1 MVDPTYA
8 TVAPDTPVAVVRAR
22 LVKAPWGELF
32 VTEPLPEPSS
42 AGAAAAKPADTGG
55 GQYESPDD
63 DNAVAG
69 DQEPPGE
76 HLLGTITFHDLSEAA
91 FDTSQDNRLT
101 AGDMMRPAPTVL
113 ELDDDLERAVK
124 VFGASGEVHLPVV
137 DDRKTFRLQGVAHEH
152 ELMATYHR
160 ALTQA
165 RREERG
171 ES

>member
-8 TVAPDTPVAVVRAR
+8 TVAPDTPVAQVRAR

-32 VTEPLPEPSS
+32 VTEPMPASADEP
-42 AGAAAAKPADTGG
+42 ARARGG
-55 GQYESPDD
+55 GQYDAPED
-63 DNAVAG
+63 AEAG
-69 DQEPPGE
+69 DAGADAAPGE

-91 FDTSQDNRLT
+91 FDTSRDNRLT
-101 AGDMMRPAPTVL
+101 AADMMRPAPTVL

-137 DDRKTFRLQGVAHEH
+137 DDRKSFRLQGVAHEH

>member
-1 MVDPTYA
+1 M
-8 TVAPDTPVAVVRAR
+8 
-22 LVKAPWGELF
+22 
-32 VTEPLPEPSS
+32 
-42 AGAAAAKPADTGG
+42 
-55 GQYESPDD
+55 
-63 DNAVAG
+63 
-69 DQEPPGE
+69 
-76 HLLGTITFHDLSEAA
+76 GTITFHDLSEAA
-91 FDTSQDNRLT
+91 FDTSRDNRLT
-101 AGDMMRPAPTVL
+101 AADMMRPAPTVL

-137 DDRKTFRLQGVAHEH
+137 DDRTSFRLQGVAHEH